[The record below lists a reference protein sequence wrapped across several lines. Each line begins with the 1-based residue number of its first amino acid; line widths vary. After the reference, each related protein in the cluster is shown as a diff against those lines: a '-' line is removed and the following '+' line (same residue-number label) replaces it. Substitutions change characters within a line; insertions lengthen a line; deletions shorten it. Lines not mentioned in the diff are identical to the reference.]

1 MGSFINMVTRTFAL
15 YIILFA
21 FISVNAQEKKDTV
34 NQTLPRYSVSTLPE
48 FWIQMDDIFN
58 DPSFSNANWGVVIQ
72 SLETG
77 EYFYKRNEDKLF
89 LPASSLKL
97 FTTAAGLIIL
107 GPEYRFTT
115 NIYKRGIIDGSILKG
130 DLIIQG
136 RGDPTISERF
146 YGGDMLRIYNLWADS
161 LLELG
166 IEEIV
171 GNIIGD
177 DSEFDDRG
185 LGEGWAWDN
194 ESYWYSAQ
202 ASAISFND
210 NCVDISV
217 FVKQDKKTSKVFI
230 YPDTKYVTVSNEVT
244 VVPKD
249 STTDIDVYRERGTN
263 LITVSGTIK
272 QNSDT
277 VRTFCTVNNPARFA
291 MVTLKNVLERKGIK
305 ITGSSMVVD
314 DLPRPID
321 YKQAELLFTNSSL
334 PLKEIIR
341 VVNKNSQNFYAEQ
354 ILKTIGLETAH
365 YGTRENG
372 IEAEFDVFKDM
383 GINTDGMI
391 IVDGSGLSR
400 LNLVSPRHFISLL
413 NYMFK
418 SKFFIPY
425 FNSLPIAG
433 VDGTLGSRLKNTRA
447 EGKIRAKTG
456 YLTAVRSLCGYAFTG
471 DNEPVAFSI
480 IANNFNVPVKLAEN
494 LQDLVCLRLSNFK
507 RK

>member
-1 MGSFINMVTRTFAL
+1 MRSFTNMVVKAFAL

-21 FISVNAQEKKDTV
+21 FVSLNAQERKDTTT
-34 NQTLPRYSVSTLPE
+34 QTTPRFSVSTLPE
-48 FWIQMDDIFN
+48 FWSQMDDIFN
-58 DPSFSNANWGVVIQ
+58 DPSFSNANWGVIIQ

-97 FTTAAGLIIL
+97 FTTASGLILL
-107 GPEYRFTT
+107 GPDYRFTT
-115 NIYKRGIIDGSILKG
+115 SIYKQGYMDGSVLKG
-130 DLIIQG
+130 DIIVQG
-136 RGDPTISERF
+136 RGDPTISARF
-146 YGGDMLRIYNLWADS
+146 YGGDMLRVYELWADS
-161 LLELG
+161 LLNLG
-166 IEEIV
+166 IEEID

-185 LGEGWAWDN
+185 LGEGWAWDD

-217 FVKQDKKTSKVFI
+217 FVKQDKKNSKVLVH
-230 YPDTKYVTVSNEVT
+230 PDNKYVVITNDVK
-244 VVPKD
+244 VVPRD
-249 STTDIDVYRERGTN
+249 SSTNIDVYRERGTN
-263 LITVSGTIK
+263 IITVSGTIK
-272 QNSDT
+272 ENSDT
-277 VRTFCTVNNPARFA
+277 VHTFCTVNNPTQFA
-291 MVTLKNVLERKGIK
+291 MVSLKNVLERKGIK
-305 ITGSSMVVD
+305 ISGSPMVVD

-321 YKQAELLFTNSSL
+321 YKKAELLFTNTSTT
-334 PLKEIIR
+334 LKEIIK

-354 ILKTIGLETAH
+354 ILKTIGLEAEH

-383 GINTDGMI
+383 GINTDGMMLA
-391 IVDGSGLSR
+391 DGSGLSR

-418 SKFFIPY
+418 SKYFVPF

-433 VDGTLGSRLKNTRA
+433 VDGTLGTRLKNTRA
-447 EGKIRAKTG
+447 EGKVRAKTG
-456 YLTAVRSLCGYAFTG
+456 YLTTVRSLCGYAFTG

-494 LQDLVCLRLSNFK
+494 IQDLVCLRLANFK

>member
-1 MGSFINMVTRTFAL
+1 MVTKAFTL

-21 FISVNAQEKKDTV
+21 FISVNAQERKDSV
-34 NQTLPRYSVSTLPE
+34 NETLPRYSLSTLPE
-48 FWIQMDDIFN
+48 FWSQMDDIFN
-58 DPSFSNANWGVVIQ
+58 DPSFSNAQWGVLIQ

-97 FTTAAGLIIL
+97 FTTAAGLIQL

-115 NIYKRGIIDGSILKG
+115 NIFKRGIIDGSILKG

-146 YGGDMLRIYNLWADS
+146 YGGDMLRLYNLWADS
-161 LLELG
+161 LLQLG
-166 IEEIV
+166 IDEIS

-177 DSEFDDRG
+177 ESEFDDRG
-185 LGEGWAWDN
+185 LGDGWAWDD

-202 ASAISFND
+202 SSAISFND

-277 VRTFCTVNNPARFA
+277 VKTFCTVNNPARFA
-291 MVTLKNVLERKGIK
+291 MVVLRNVLEKKGIT
-305 ITGSSMVVD
+305 ITGSTMTDD
-314 DLPRPID
+314 DLTRPID
-321 YKQAELLFTNSSL
+321 YKQANLLFTNSSL
-334 PLKEIIR
+334 PLMEIIK
-341 VVNKNSQNFYAEQ
+341 VVNKNSQNLYAEQ
-354 ILKTIGLETAH
+354 ILKTIGLETEH

-372 IEAEFDVFKDM
+372 IEAELDIFQDM

-418 SKFFIPY
+418 NKYFIPY

-456 YLTAVRSLCGYAFTG
+456 YLKTVRSLCGYAFTG
-471 DNEPVAFSI
+471 DNEPVAFTI

-494 LQDLVCLRLSNFK
+494 IQDLVCLRLANFK